1 VLAANLAH
9 AIEKIVAWPPAGCRH
24 RDERGDG
31 GWMLLNSCSTL
42 SRLLYW
48 KESVI
53 SRPTIGTPE
62 SHGVV
67 PMNQSSNEKK
77 GWSEQTA
84 ILSRPI

>member
-1 VLAANLAH
+1 
-9 AIEKIVAWPPAGCRH
+9 
-24 RDERGDG
+24 
-31 GWMLLNSCSTL
+31 MLLNSCSTL